1 MAQPL
6 QHGNTHSSFQ
16 KQSHGI
22 QIAPVRDCEGGSMI
36 RGHIGPLLCLQMR
49 RREAM
54 NAALL
59 ILRVVL
65 ELGFGRHGARKL
77 FGCSGAGDVSG
88 TEDHIAE
95 APLRP
100 RRKTL
105 TADCGKFCTK
115 LTALCMAL
123 LAAPLY
129 GQSDLTAASR
139 GTVPYGSSTIA
150 VQDASDLQMQ
160 TPYLGGVPAGTASS
174 TPLRLSLDDAV
185 VRGLRQNLGGLLSSD
200 AVSGAHGERWQALSA
215 LLPNLTTGTSFSVH
229 QVDLKAT
236 IGIKIPVPGV
246 PPITGPFGVFDTRG
260 YLDQSLFNWE
270 SIERARSSA
279 AQAKSAQY
287 SYKNARELIVL
298 VVVSNYLLVI
308 ADQSQVESALAQRDT
323 AKALFDQTTDQKK
336 AGLAAAVDVLRSDVE
351 LQAREQRLIVARNN
365 LAKQKLV
372 LARAIGLPAGQ
383 TFDITTDVG
392 YQPLTTSTLDEALQ
406 QAYSSRADYKSLTEQ
421 VRSAELQKKAASAER
436 YPTLSAIADYGSI
449 GTNFASNH
457 GTINA
462 AAELRLPIF
471 QGGRVHGDNL
481 VADSLLAKA
490 RQQLEDLR
498 ARIDQDVRD
507 AFLDLQ
513 ANAQEV
519 SVEKNAVRLAAE
531 TLQQS
536 RDRFSSGVT
545 DNIEVVQA
553 QQSLADAND
562 AYIASLYSYNVAKIS
577 LARAIGFA
585 ESNYALY
592 LKGQ

>member
-1 MAQPL
+1 M
-6 QHGNTHSSFQ
+6 
-16 KQSHGI
+16 GI
-22 QIAPVRDCEGGSMI
+22 
-36 RGHIGPLLCLQMR
+36 
-49 RREAM
+49 
-54 NAALL
+54 
-59 ILRVVL
+59 
-65 ELGFGRHGARKL
+65 
-77 FGCSGAGDVSG
+77 SG
-88 TEDHIAE
+88 TGDHMTE
-95 APLRP
+95 APMRP
-100 RRKTL
+100 QRQML
-105 TADCGKFCTK
+105 TADRAKLCTK
-115 LTALCMAL
+115 LTALCLAL

-129 GQSDLTAASR
+129 GQSGLAATSP
-139 GTVPYGSSTIA
+139 GTVSYGSPIFA
-150 VQDASDLQMQ
+150 VQNTSDLQMQ
-160 TPYLGGVPAGTASS
+160 SPYLGGVPAGRASATA
-174 TPLRLSLDDAV
+174 LSLSLEDAV
-185 VRGLRQNLGGLLSSD
+185 GRGLRQNLGGLLSSD
-200 AVSGAHGERWQALSA
+200 AVSGEQGERWRALSA
-215 LLPNLTTGTSFSVH
+215 LLPNLTTGTSFGVH

-246 PPITGPFGVFDTRG
+246 PPVTGPFGVFDTRG
-260 YLDQSLFNWE
+260 YLDQSVFNWE
-270 SIERARSSA
+270 SIERARSSS
-279 AQAKSAQY
+279 AQVKSAQY
-287 SYKNARELIVL
+287 SYKNARELIVV

-308 ADQSQVESALAQRDT
+308 TDQSQVESALAQRDT
-323 AKALFDQTTDQKK
+323 AKVLFDQTTDQKK

-383 TFDITTDVG
+383 IFDITTEVA
-392 YQPLTTSTLDEALQ
+392 YQPLTTSSLDEALQ
-406 QAYSSRADYKSLTEQ
+406 QAYTSRADYKSLTEQ

-481 VADSLLAKA
+481 VADSLLTRA

-498 ARIDQDVRD
+498 ASIDQEVRD
-507 AFLDLQ
+507 TFLDLQ
-513 ANAQEV
+513 DTAQEV
-519 SVEKNAVRLAAE
+519 SVAQNAVRLATQ

-553 QQSLADAND
+553 QESLADAND
-562 AYIASLYSYNVAKIS
+562 TYIGSLYRYNTAKVS